1 MSGDVIEETYLFE
14 DKIVVVNYE
23 GDPED
28 AYLTQQLLRAANS
41 DGLIQKI
48 GEVPNLDQTVAFAEM
63 GIPVINADVWKTA
76 GLFDTTIV
84 GPEDRAP
91 FSTAL
96 GALRADRDAATA
108 AATIAA
114 DNKRFNDAISAFDQ
128 EVLLQNRKFEDEA
141 RRLSD
146 IAAQTRSQ
154 YDIQAAQRARAT
166 AERNMTEQA
175 ANFGLQMEA
184 FGNTQGDFF
193 RDTSTGADPSRAMRS
208 AFVGNQSPLA
218 QYAKRVQD
226 LATASDQ
233 QKLTNQQKFIAQQ
246 NAQARARIQD
256 QIDEAWELELERQRL
271 EELRMLAAAE
281 VGQSTG
287 AQRATTDQRNKAVQ
301 IKLDG
306 GDWEEYMASLN
317 LNTVS
322 TDIVAGSSAVDTA
335 SDNAAGASGTPAGAG
350 GTPGGTPG
358 GEDDTGA
365 GNSNYGWGGIKMSP
379 LSTPI

>member
-114 DNKRFNDAISAFDQ
+114 DNKRFNDAISAFDR

-306 GDWEEYMASLN
+306 GDWEGYMASLN

>member
-114 DNKRFNDAISAFDQ
+114 DNKRFNDAISAFDR